1 MPQRPL
7 KIKKRDITWNEIA
20 RHGQNVGIH
29 NLDIWLQINKG
40 LLLAIG
46 SFVMKVNCNS
56 SKGSWGIDWKRMCY
70 T

>member
-29 NLDIWLQINKG
+29 NLDI
-40 LLLAIG
+40 
-46 SFVMKVNCNS
+46 
-56 SKGSWGIDWKRMCY
+56 
-70 T
+70 

>member
-29 NLDIWLQINKG
+29 NLDI
-40 LLLAIG
+40 AIVQRVLEVLIG
-46 SFVMKVNCNS
+46 NECVTHKHHYRRTTRRSDRPK
-56 SKGSWGIDWKRMCY
+56 
-70 T
+70 